1 MSVFIAATPEEM
13 ARALPDWT
21 PEKTA
26 LPKGRVTKAPGP
38 GVVAGAGDYK
48 KHLEGLLP
56 RGLKSMPHAVLK
68 NVVFQH
74 LTAACWAMG
83 AELLQA
89 PQPFLYPPREAADA
103 SLHPLPAEAVRKLAK
118 ASDSKLESAA
128 KKLAR
133 SSVCQDLGWDA
144 HDALELLKQLKP
156 VAEAA
161 VAESREA
168 FVFQLP

>member
-21 PEKTA
+21 PEKVA
-26 LPKGRVTKAPGP
+26 LPKGRVARDSGS
-38 GVVAGAGDYK
+38 GIVAGSGDYK
-48 KHLEGLLP
+48 KQLEALLP
-56 RGLKSMPHAVLK
+56 RGLKSMPHAMLK

-74 LTAACWAMG
+74 LTAVCWAIG

-89 PQPFLYPPREAADA
+89 PQPFLYPPKEKADA
-103 SLHPLPAEAVRKLAK
+103 SLHPLPAEAMKKLAK
-118 ASDSKLESAA
+118 ASDTKLESAA

-133 SSVCQDLGWDA
+133 ASVCQDLGWDA
-144 HDALELLKQLKP
+144 HDALALLKELKP
-156 VAEAA
+156 IAEAA

-168 FVFQLP
+168 FVLQLP